1 MKSLCGKEVREI
13 FLKFFEEKKHLRI
26 ENSSLIPSNDPT
38 LLFINSGMAPL
49 KQYFTG
55 EAIPPAKDLC
65 NVQPCIRTIDM
76 DDIGDRHHLTSFEM
90 LGSWSIDNYF
100 KEQAILLAYDLLVNK
115 IGFPK
120 DKLYATVYAG
130 NKELGL
136 SPDEESAKF
145 WEKAGFAKDHI
156 IYQPHAD
163 NFWGPAGET
172 GPCGPCTEVF
182 YDTGDQFGPAYKD
195 GEEFDTSGRYIEIWN
210 AGVFMEFNKDK
221 QGNYTP
227 LKFKSVDTGCGLER
241 LTMIING
248 LDCVYDTDLL
258 KPILDKV
265 KQLHNFSTKTAY
277 IITDHL
283 RTSSFIM
290 SEGLSPSNEGRG
302 YVLRKLIRKCIALA
316 AKEKCENPDFASI
329 IETIIEHMGDFYTN
343 FKENKANIL
352 KIFKKEQDDFS
363 KVIKNGFGR
372 LEKMAEGTNFQIS
385 GKDAFDLVS
394 TYGIPLEII
403 NQYVSE
409 KGGSVD
415 NKSFEEEFE
424 KHKERSKNT
433 GSNIDGDTSNINL
446 TDKIYTDF
454 EPTVFNGYNRIETHA
469 TVKGIISNNEK
480 QTQTDSD
487 QTISIIT
494 DQTCFYGESGGQI
507 GDSGTMQNDNV
518 QIIISDTK
526 KTDNGVFI
534 HIGKIKQGSL
544 KTNDILTLRIDT
556 KRHNQI
562 TANHSAT
569 HLLQAALR
577 NVVGNDIKQAGS
589 LVEDEK
595 LRFDFQY
602 DEKITATELI
612 EIEQLV
618 NSYIFENASLSTEEK
633 SYQDA
638 LKEGALAFFE
648 NKYADTVR
656 IVSIDNISKELCGG
670 SHVNNTS
677 EIGLFKILSE
687 GSVGRGLRRITAI
700 TGIKAFSHMQEKE
713 NIVTNLCSM
722 LKTNP
727 ESLTEA
733 IDKLIQKSKEK
744 KTENKIAP
752 LTKEQISQKTQTINN
767 IPVITET
774 FAFFSPAVR
783 DEAARI
789 SEINQGIVCFTCE
802 DEDKVRLIVA
812 VHKELS
818 KKINANK
825 IMQAVAPVVN
835 GKGGGK
841 PHLALGGGTD
851 TKGISK
857 IADTLK
863 SFLESV

>member
-1 MKSLCGKEVREI
+1 MKALRGKEVREI
-13 FLKFFEEKKHLRI
+13 FLKFFEEQKHLRI
-26 ENSSLIPSNDPT
+26 SNASLIPSNDPT

-65 NVQPCIRTIDM
+65 NVQPCIRTIDI

-100 KEQAILLAYDLLVNK
+100 KEQAIALAYDLLVNK

-130 NKELGL
+130 NKDLGL
-136 SPDEESAKF
+136 EPDNESVEF
-145 WEKAGFAKDHI
+145 WEKAGFARDHI

-182 YDTGDQFGPAYKD
+182 YDTGDKFGEKYKD

-265 KQLHNFSTKTAY
+265 KQLHNFTTKTAY
-277 IITDHL
+277 VITDHL
-283 RTSSFIM
+283 RTASFIM

-329 IETIIEHMGDFYTN
+329 IETVIEHMGDFYTN
-343 FKENKANIL
+343 FKENRTNIL
-352 KIFKKEQDDFS
+352 NIFKKEQDDFS

-372 LEKMAEGTNFQIS
+372 LEKITKDNNFQIS

-403 NQYVSE
+403 TQYVDE

-415 NKSFEEEFE
+415 SAGFEKEFE
-424 KHKERSKNT
+424 KHKELSKNIT
-433 GSNIDGDTSNINL
+433 TSSDGNAANINL
-446 TDKIYTDF
+446 TDSIYKQFDA
-454 EPTVFNGYNRIETHA
+454 TVFNGYDRIETHA
-469 TVKGIISNNEK
+469 TVKGILLNGEERHDAQAGESV
-480 QTQTDSD
+480 
-487 QTISIIT
+487 SIIT

-507 GDSGTMQNDNV
+507 GDSGTMQNDNAK
-518 QIIISDTK
+518 IIISDTK
-526 KTDNGVFI
+526 KTDDGVFI
-534 HIGKIKQGSL
+534 HIGKIKEGSL
-544 KTNDILTLRIDT
+544 KTNDILTSRIDT
-556 KRHNQI
+556 VRRNKI
-562 TANHSAT
+562 KANHSAT

-577 NVVGNDIKQAGS
+577 NVVGDDIKQAGS

-602 DEKITATELI
+602 DEKITSEELT

-618 NSYIFENASLSTEEK
+618 NHYIFENAKLDTAEK

-648 NKYADTVR
+648 NKYTDKVR
-656 IVSIDNISKELCGG
+656 LVSITNISKELCGG
-670 SHVNNTS
+670 THVNNTS

-700 TGIKAFSHMQEKE
+700 TGIKAFTDMQEKE
-713 NIVTNLCSM
+713 NIVHSLCSM
-722 LKTNP
+722 LKVSP
-727 ESLTEA
+727 ENIQDSIE
-733 IDKLIQKSKEK
+733 KLIKKSKEK
-744 KTENKIAP
+744 KTENKVSA
-752 LTKEQISQKTQTINN
+752 LTKDQIKNQTQTIND
-767 IPVITET
+767 IPLLTET
-774 FAFFSPAVR
+774 FSFFSPAVR

-789 SEINQGIVCFTCE
+789 SEINKGIVCFSCTE
-802 DEDKVRLIVA
+802 EDKVRLIVA
-812 VHKELS
+812 IDKSLT

-825 IMQAVAPVVN
+825 VMQTVAPLVD

-841 PHLALGGGTD
+841 PHLALGGGTN
-851 TKGISK
+851 TSGISK
-857 IADTLK
+857 ITPALEELLK
-863 SFLESV
+863 SI